1 MLFITSTF
9 GGAVTGGGG
18 GEGVF
23 GAVPRV
29 AEGLLDALPDK
40 PLVDEPLVDEP
51 LVDEPDIILF

>member
-51 LVDEPDIILF
+51 DIILF